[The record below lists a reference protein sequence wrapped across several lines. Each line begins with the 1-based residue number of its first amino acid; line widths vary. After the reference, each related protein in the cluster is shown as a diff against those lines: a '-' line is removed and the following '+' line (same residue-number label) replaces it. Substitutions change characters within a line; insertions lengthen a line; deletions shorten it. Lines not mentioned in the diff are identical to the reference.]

1 MPGEDRK
8 RGEGVVFVVD
18 DDASVCGAL
27 SSLLRAVGWQVQAFP
42 TAAAFLEFRRP
53 DLPACLM
60 LDVRLPGASGLDLQ
74 RQLAAR
80 ADAPPI
86 IFMSSHGDIPMTVQ
100 AMKAGAV
107 EFLPKPFR
115 EEHLLAAIDGAIE
128 RDAAARAARAELAG
142 LRQRIGSLSTREY
155 EVMLL
160 ILKGLLNKQT
170 AAALGITE
178 ATVKVHRRHIMRK
191 MAAESLPEL
200 VRMVERVQPST
211 EAPLPTRSSPPAEQ
225 PPPPGPAPV
234 PRDAGPARS

>member
-1 MPGEDRK
+1 MAGTGRK
-8 RGEGVVFVVD
+8 RGEGFVFVVD
-18 DDASVCGAL
+18 DDASVCEAL
-27 SSLLRAVGWQVQAFP
+27 SSLLRSVGWQVQTFA

-53 DLPACLM
+53 DLPACLV

-74 RQLAAR
+74 RELAAR
-80 ADAPPI
+80 GDALPI

-115 EEHLLAAIDGAIE
+115 EEDLLAVIDVAIE
-128 RDAAARAARAELAG
+128 RDAAARVDRSERAG
-142 LRQRIGSLSTREY
+142 LRQRIGSLSLREH

-160 ILKGLLNKQT
+160 IVKGLLNKQT

-178 ATVKVHRRHIMRK
+178 ATVKVHRRHVMKK

-200 VRMVERVQPST
+200 VRMVERVQPT
-211 EAPLPTRSSPPAEQ
+211 
-225 PPPPGPAPV
+225 G
-234 PRDAGPARS
+234 